1 MTYFLFSFL
10 FMLMYGGC
18 VAVLAYKAGKCGRDK
33 LVKAKNKKDNFIYF
47 YRSSIDYVLL
57 DKTAPNLVLIKI
69 KGENFLAPLDKNPW
83 VSDFIAEVSK

>member
-10 FMLMYGGC
+10 FMLMYGSC
-18 VAVLAYKAGKCGRDK
+18 VAVLAYKVGKCGRDK
-33 LVKAKNKKDNFIYF
+33 LVKAKNKKDNSIYF

-83 VSDFIAEVSK
+83 VSEFIKGASE